1 MTKRKIFRI
10 GIVLALFSAAAGVY
24 PQDADSLDSELGDLA
39 RILDEEYRVTEEDLG
54 SLEEL
59 SGSLEG
65 TVYTDLA
72 REAEMLLLVA
82 EEKYAL
88 QHLPRGETVPS
99 PLEGVSFGG
108 IEVEE
113 GGYSPAV
120 VLGLT
125 LGTSFLSLGAYN
137 LFTHFSN
144 VAYDR
149 YITTTSPSDAAALQS
164 AWRVYDGLGTASL
177 VVSAAAFVS
186 AIPFLINTINAP
198 PAGDFTSFSVKEL
211 EEYRNDRIE
220 NLPRVDRRIGRNRNF
235 TEAAAGVGF
244 GLAAISWIPFV
255 MADVVDG
262 RRERISSG
270 DPYADSFETFDTI
283 YEITGGALGGLAL
296 TSLVTG
302 LVSVAAK
309 PDLGRYTG
317 EIEKI
322 DAELAARTP
331 GDEEYERLRRSYLI
345 GRIEH
350 LKRLKAEARE
360 ELLDAKSGERLSKGA
375 VYTMLGFGLAS
386 LGGMTGGLIAGN
398 TYWER
403 YLADPGGPDAT
414 GNLRKMDGMNILAN
428 VMALTAGASLS
439 SSVIIAFVRPKPKEL
454 NRRIRELDDAILQ
467 LERELAAI
475 SR

>member
-1 MTKRKIFRI
+1 MTKRKIFHI
-10 GIVLALFSAAAGVY
+10 GIVLALFFAAAGVY
-24 PQDADSLDSELGDLA
+24 PQDADSLAAGVRDLA
-39 RILDEEYRVTEEDLG
+39 RILDEEYRVTEEDLE
-54 SLEEL
+54 SIEEL

-65 TVYTDLA
+65 TIYTDLA

-88 QHLPRGETVPS
+88 QHLPRDETVPS

-108 IEVEE
+108 AEIEE
-113 GGYSPAV
+113 GGYGPG
-120 VLGLT
+120 LGLGLA

-149 YITTTSPSDAAALQS
+149 YITTTSPSNAATLQS
-164 AWRVYDGLGTASL
+164 AWRMYGGLSTASL

-220 NLPRVDRRIGRNRNF
+220 NLPRADRRVVRNRNF

-262 RRERISSG
+262 RQERISSG

-283 YEITGGALGGLAL
+283 YQVTGGTLGGLAL

-331 GDEEYERLRRSYLI
+331 GDEEYERLRRSYLL

-360 ELLDAKSGERLSKGA
+360 DLLDAKTDERLSKGA
-375 VYTMLGFGLAS
+375 VYTMLGFGLVS

-403 YLADPGGPDAT
+403 YLTDPGGPDAV

-439 SSVIIAFVRPKPKEL
+439 SSVIIAFVRPKPKEI
-454 NRRIRELDDAILQ
+454 NRRIRELDDAILK

-475 SR
+475 SK